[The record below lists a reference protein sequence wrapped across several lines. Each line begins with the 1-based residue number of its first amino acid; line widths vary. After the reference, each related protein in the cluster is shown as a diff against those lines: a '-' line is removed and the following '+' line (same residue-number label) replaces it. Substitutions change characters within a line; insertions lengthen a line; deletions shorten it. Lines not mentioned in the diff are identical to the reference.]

1 MAVAFTIVQGPMGSG
16 KSYFGAELCLA
27 AARRG
32 SRVFTNLPLNLEA
45 WASEIDEVGIEL
57 SHYITILP
65 PRLDSVVRLE
75 RRQNPD
81 GSEAAPVLKSDF
93 LIGGTES
100 IPNLV
105 VLDEASLQF
114 DIDDQMSGR
123 SKNKPVFQLVAL
135 CRHLGL
141 DMYFLAQHSQNV
153 DAKLRRLAERRIG
166 CRNVKKLPLFGWLL
180 AARGDFLRTTFVG
193 QSNVAFSR
201 DWVRFNPLIG
211 SLYKTHG
218 MLDQCAIQI
227 QPGRASNKDESQVKG
242 KLVLAVVAS
251 LALALFVFAGSSG
264 ATLLSK
270 YLGGSPEK
278 PADQAVPI
286 PAVQPSLVSVSK
298 PPPIQ
303 PEDFEV
309 SAIFWRGTN
318 PVFYSSGN
326 RYSLRSYFEGRE
338 LVSWSRVGNQ
348 IFIGWSDGK
357 ISRVVR
363 PTKKLTTS
371 ETSAK
376 SLLTPSFLP
385 QANANGALGQTQ
397 PH

>member
-16 KSYFGAELCLA
+16 KSYYGVELCLA

-32 SRVFTNLPLNLEA
+32 SRVFTNLPLNLDA

-57 SHYITILP
+57 SHYITLLP

-81 GSEAAPVLKSDF
+81 GSEAAPILKSDF
-93 LIGGTES
+93 LVGGTES
-100 IPNLV
+100 IPNVV

-141 DMYFLAQHSQNV
+141 DMYFLAQHCQNV

-201 DWVRFNPLIG
+201 EWVRFNPLVG

-218 MLDQCAIQI
+218 MLDQCAIEI
-227 QPGRASNKDESQVKG
+227 KPGRSSNKDASQFKG
-242 KLVLAVVAS
+242 KAALIVLGIFALS
-251 LALALFVFAGSSG
+251 LFAFAGASGSS
-264 ATLLSK
+264 LLAK
-270 YLGGSPEK
+270 YIGPSVEKSIEAAPVKLLPE
-278 PADQAVPI
+278 PAAI
-286 PAVQPSLVSVSK
+286 PAVKSSPVL
-298 PPPIQ
+298 

-309 SAIFWRGTN
+309 QAIFWRGTD
-318 PVFYSSGN
+318 PVFYSAGS
-326 RYSLRSYFEGRE
+326 RYSLRSYCQGRE
-338 LVSWSRVGNQ
+338 LVSWSKVGKE

-357 ISRVVR
+357 VSRVVR
-363 PTKKLTTS
+363 PTKKLTSS
-371 ETSAK
+371 EVSPK
-376 SLLTPSFLP
+376 SPAMPSFLP
-385 QANANGALGQTQ
+385 TASANGAKGNQTN
-397 PH
+397 

>member
-32 SRVFTNLPLNLEA
+32 SRVFTNLPLNLDA

-81 GSEAAPVLKSDF
+81 GSEAAPLLKSDF
-93 LIGGTES
+93 LVGGIEA

-114 DIDDQMSGR
+114 DIDEQMSGR
-123 SKNKPVFQLVAL
+123 AKNKPVFQLVAL

-141 DMYFLAQHSQNV
+141 DMYFLAQHAQNV

-193 QSNVAFSR
+193 QSNVAFMR
-201 DWVRFNPLIG
+201 EWVRFNPLVG

-227 QPGRASNKDESQVKG
+227 QPGRAANKDASQFKG
-242 KLVLAVVAS
+242 KFVLI
-251 LALALFVFAGSSG
+251 ALAIIALSLFAFAGASGSS
-264 ATLLSK
+264 LLSK
-270 YLGGSPEK
+270 YIGSSDKKSVE
-278 PADQAVPI
+278 PAQSKLL
-286 PAVQPSLVSVSK
+286 VQPAAIVPVKS
-298 PPPIQ
+298 PPVLPD
-303 PEDFEV
+303 DFEV
-309 SAIFWRGTN
+309 QAIFWRGTD
-318 PVFYSSGN
+318 PVFYSGGS
-326 RYSLRSYFEGRE
+326 RYSLRSYFQGRE
-338 LVSWSRVGNQ
+338 LVSWSRVGNE

-363 PTKKLTTS
+363 PKKVLTIPDP
-371 ETSAK
+371 APK
-376 SLLTPSFLP
+376 SFSLPSFTP
-385 QANANGALGQTQ
+385 TASANGAKGDQIN
-397 PH
+397 